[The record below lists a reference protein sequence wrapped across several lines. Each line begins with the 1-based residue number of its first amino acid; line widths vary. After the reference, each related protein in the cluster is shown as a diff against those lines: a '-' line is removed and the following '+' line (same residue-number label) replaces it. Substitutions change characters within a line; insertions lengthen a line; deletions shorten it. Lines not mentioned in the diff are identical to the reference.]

1 MKTKD
6 KPRILIAGAG
16 IGGLTAA
23 ASLLKRGF
31 PVRVY
36 EQAAAL
42 GDVGAGIQS
51 SANAV
56 KVLYDL
62 GLKEALESI
71 VVRPQAFE
79 FRRFDTAE
87 LMYRIPLGETHERL
101 NGAPYFHIHR
111 ADLHEL
117 LARAVLSQDPDC
129 ITLGAQAVGFEES
142 ADGVALRLADGS
154 RAAGDVLVGAD
165 GIKSAIRA
173 QILGPT
179 PASYTGDIAWRAVV
193 PTASLPPGI
202 METVSTV
209 WCGPKK
215 HAVMYYLRGGKL
227 MNFVGLV
234 EHDYPENESWTQK
247 RPWADLK
254 ADFEGWHPV
263 IQTVIDASDHDGC
276 YRYALNDRAP
286 VDNWSTARATLLGDA
301 AHPTLP
307 YLASGAAMAIE
318 DGAVL
323 ARCLD
328 AYADVADALQV
339 YQDSR
344 MSRSAKVVLESAG
357 NRDLYRIEDEEE
369 MRRAFQQKNMSK
381 SRSEWLFSY
390 DALTVPLDDSR
401 VRERGRGGP
410 GHARAAGAA

>member
-1 MKTKD
+1 MKMDSKTK
-6 KPRILIAGAG
+6 IIIVGAG

-23 ASLLKRGF
+23 ASLLKLGF
-31 PVRVY
+31 AVQVY
-36 EQAAAL
+36 EQASTL
-42 GDVGAGIQS
+42 GEVGAGIQS

-62 GLKEALESI
+62 GLATALEKI

-117 LARAVLSQDPDC
+117 LARTVLSLDPDC
-129 ITLGAQAVGFEES
+129 IALGVRALGFEEG
-142 ADGVALRLADGS
+142 ADSVTLQLADGGS
-154 RAAGDVLVGAD
+154 ATGDVLVGAD

-173 QILGPT
+173 QILGAT
-179 PASYTGDIAWRAVV
+179 PASYTGDIAWRAVI
-193 PTASLPPGI
+193 PTARLPSGI

-215 HAVMYYLRGGKL
+215 HAVMYYLRGGEL

-234 EHDYPENESWTQK
+234 EHAHPENESWTQK

-254 ADFEGWHPV
+254 ADFEGWHPT
-263 IQTVIDASDHDGC
+263 IQTVIDAIDRDGC

-286 VDNWSTARATLLGDA
+286 VDNWSMGRATLLGDA

-323 ARCLD
+323 ARCLT
-328 AYADVADALQV
+328 ACPSVPQALRT

-344 MSRSAKVVLESAG
+344 MDRTARVVRESAG
-357 NRDLYRIEDEEE
+357 NRDLYRIEDEDE
-369 MRRAFQQKNMSK
+369 MRRAFQAMNMSK
-381 SRSEWLFSY
+381 SRSEWLYSY
-390 DALTVPLDDSR
+390 DPLTAPLAHR
-401 VRERGRGGP
+401 
-410 GHARAAGAA
+410 

>member
-1 MKTKD
+1 LNDMKTDQKH
-6 KPRILIAGAG
+6 RIIIVGAG

-23 ASLLKRGF
+23 ASLLRRGF

-36 EQAAAL
+36 EQAPAL
-42 GDVGAGIQS
+42 GEIGAGIQS

-62 GLKEALESI
+62 GLREELEKT

-87 LMYRIPLGETHERL
+87 MMHRIPLGAKHEQA

-117 LARAVLSQDPDC
+117 LAKAVLALDPDC
-129 ITLGAQAVGFEES
+129 IALNARAEGFDET
-142 ADGVALRLADGS
+142 ADGVVLRLADGT
-154 RAAGDVLVGAD
+154 RATGEVLVGAD

-173 QILGPT
+173 QILGAT
-179 PASYTGDIAWRAVV
+179 TVSYTGDIAWRAVI
-193 PTASLPPGI
+193 PTERLPAGI
-202 METVSTV
+202 MDTVSTV

-215 HAVMYYLRGGKL
+215 HAVMYYLRAGKL

-234 EHDYPENESWTQK
+234 EHAQPENESWTQR

-254 ADFEGWHPV
+254 ADFEGWHPT
-263 IQTVIDASDHDGC
+263 IQTVIDAIDRDGC
-276 YRYALNDRAP
+276 YRYALNDRTP
-286 VDNWSTARATLLGDA
+286 VNNWSTGRATLLGDA

-328 AYADVADALQV
+328 EHASVAGALRS
-339 YQDSR
+339 YQNSR
-344 MSRSAKVVLESAG
+344 MDRTAAVVRESAE
-357 NRDLYRIEDEEE
+357 NRDLYRIEDENE
-369 MRRAFQQKNMSK
+369 MRLAFQRKDMNK
-381 SRSEWLFSY
+381 SRAQWLYSY
-390 DALTVPLDDSR
+390 DPLTVAL
-401 VRERGRGGP
+401 
-410 GHARAAGAA
+410 AGD

>member
-1 MKTKD
+1 MNKHPLT
-6 KPRILIAGAG
+6 IIVGAG

-23 ASLLKRGF
+23 ACLLKRGL
-31 PVRVY
+31 PVRVF
-36 EQAAAL
+36 EQAPTL
-42 GDVGAGIQS
+42 GEVGAGIQS

-62 GLKEALESI
+62 GLREELEQT

-87 LMYRIPLGETHERL
+87 LMHRIPLGQEHERR

-117 LARAVLSQDPDC
+117 LAKAVLKMDPHC
-129 ITLGAQAVGFEES
+129 IALDARATGFEEDS
-142 ADGVALRLADGS
+142 DGVTLHLADG
-154 RAAGDVLVGAD
+154 RRETGDVLVGAD

-179 PASYTGDIAWRAVV
+179 PVSYTGDVAWRAVI
-193 PTASLPPGI
+193 PTDRLPADI
-202 METVSTV
+202 MDTVSTV

-215 HAVMYYLRGGKL
+215 HAVMYYLRARKL

-234 EHDYPENESWTQK
+234 EHAHPENESWTQV

-254 ADFEGWHPV
+254 ADFEGWHPT
-263 IQTVIDASDHDGC
+263 IQTVIDAIDRDGC
-276 YRYALNDRAP
+276 YRYALNNRAP

-318 DGAVL
+318 DGEIL
-323 ARCLD
+323 ARCLAACD
-328 AYADVADALQV
+328 NVPDALQS
-339 YQDSR
+339 YQNSR
-344 MSRSAKVVLESAG
+344 MDRTAAVVRESTE
-357 NRDLYRIEDEEE
+357 NRDLYRIEDEDE
-369 MRRAFQQKNMSK
+369 MRRAFHAKNMSK
-381 SRSEWLFSY
+381 TRSEWLYSY
-390 DALTVPLDDSR
+390 DPLTVPL
-401 VRERGRGGP
+401 
-410 GHARAAGAA
+410 AGAKEHT